1 MIACLIHF
9 TLGMEYMSSEYTI
22 SAEYSLTAFST
33 HSSENYDSSLQAD
46 CELPSNENNQKQA
59 IKSKKKSFS
68 CCCGKTKPK
77 KYTIQIQ
84 EEELPGLV
92 HTKKIKPK
100 SKRNQLPE
108 SAYIDQLRD
117 SEEGFLSE
125 RNIRPKPVEHMRH
138 SLKMDRKSSTQNV
151 TSPKHKI
158 SAEKLKS
165 AIFLSRKTSTQSVN
179 TPIVLSR
186 RLSEKSPS
194 ILSHYSSIETVKSG
208 NPLSQQF
215 EQKTYL
221 QKEKGNVITPIMLS
235 RHISAPQILSRESTK
250 NSSSHKSTTETLT
263 SAILLRRKSSA
274 ERKSYLEKESE
285 RISAPLPLSRRLT
298 DESIK
303 SALSYKSSE
312 QNISSPK
319 TLSQKISAE
328 SAKHFNNKSSGEG
341 KEYLEKEK
349 VQEKSFAERKLYLEE
364 KKKRFS
370 APILLSR
377 RITDESIKSA
387 LSLSRKSSAKTISSP
402 KTLSR
407 KSSAE
412 SVKSFNKKPSV
423 KSKEY
428 LENKTLVEIKE
439 ETSETDNKLH
449 SFSSED
455 VLLYICLNENVEM
468 CQKCKTLKYIFE
480 NKNSTKKY
488 LLYNL
493 PLRKLQ
499 NPNELDLENI
509 PTWLELVLWSIL
521 AEKQNMN
528 ICVRITESQIG
539 STYQSK
545 LTYLQLLKN
554 YAQVKPH
561 GGHIFF
567 SILKSKFLGK
577 DLKFFI
583 TNNIIKFDDTFIE
596 IGDNE
601 GSICKCISSFDQ
613 YENIFLLDGIMEEVK
628 PDYEPEIGDRVASN
642 ENFHASNEDQ
652 FDFANGT
659 QMLVEKI
666 DPQDR
671 SIFVTNTDWKQGQWI
686 SHETFINIA
695 K

>member
-349 VQEKSFAERKLYLEE
+349 VQKKSFAERKLYLEE
-364 KKKRFS
+364 KKK
-370 APILLSR
+370 
-377 RITDESIKSA
+377 D
-387 LSLSRKSSAKTISSP
+387 
-402 KTLSR
+402 
-407 KSSAE
+407 
-412 SVKSFNKKPSV
+412 
-423 KSKEY
+423 
-428 LENKTLVEIKE
+428 
-439 ETSETDNKLH
+439 
-449 SFSSED
+449 
-455 VLLYICLNENVEM
+455 
-468 CQKCKTLKYIFE
+468 
-480 NKNSTKKY
+480 
-488 LLYNL
+488 
-493 PLRKLQ
+493 
-499 NPNELDLENI
+499 
-509 PTWLELVLWSIL
+509 LVL
-521 AEKQNMN
+521 
-528 ICVRITESQIG
+528 
-539 STYQSK
+539 
-545 LTYLQLLKN
+545 
-554 YAQVKPH
+554 P
-561 GGHIFF
+561 FF
-567 SILKSKFLGK
+567 
-577 DLKFFI
+577 
-583 TNNIIKFDDTFIE
+583 
-596 IGDNE
+596 
-601 GSICKCISSFDQ
+601 
-613 YENIFLLDGIMEEVK
+613 
-628 PDYEPEIGDRVASN
+628 
-642 ENFHASNEDQ
+642 
-652 FDFANGT
+652 
-659 QMLVEKI
+659 
-666 DPQDR
+666 
-671 SIFVTNTDWKQGQWI
+671 
-686 SHETFINIA
+686 
-695 K
+695 